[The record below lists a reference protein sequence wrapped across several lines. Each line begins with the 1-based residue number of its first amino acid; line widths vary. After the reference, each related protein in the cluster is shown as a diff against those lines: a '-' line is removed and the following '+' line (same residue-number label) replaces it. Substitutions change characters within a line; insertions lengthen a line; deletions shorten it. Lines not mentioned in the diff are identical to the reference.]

1 MSCTSPQYHNLT
13 SYHRDGMEGHSLD
26 WQNRPSLFKTYPG
39 IKPVPLPKKPHLPK
53 QALSHLIA
61 PSRSKPAR
69 VLNIDDLSMI
79 LLLTDTLTAK
89 SSHGGEKF
97 YYRSVASAGALY
109 PTEIY
114 LGTRTVDGLNDGL
127 YHFDISGH
135 NLIPLRKGDL
145 TASIT
150 MSTQGIEHSS
160 PSLVFFLS
168 AIYFR
173 SAWKYR
179 NRSYRYHLLDT
190 GHLLEN
196 LRLSLNSVDLPSVL
210 SYDFD
215 DTKINHLLGLDKK
228 KEICLAICW
237 VAGTGVC
244 GKKEPQ
250 ELHDLSPVVT
260 SASRVASQEIDYPVI
275 REFHEAGKKI
285 TGNTKNDGT
294 YNLGITHGKWDLVK
308 WNKISP
314 LKNWP
319 ETKNY
324 TESLFARRSRRNFVR
339 EIIPTNYATALLEA
353 LFTPGSK
360 DPGEGDRHARTI
372 RTGLLME
379 RCEGF
384 QPGFYIAEMDSGSMG
399 LVSPGPFVDK
409 MARICLDQTWLSNAA
424 LHVLFFTDLHT
435 LERSQGPRGYR
446 YAMMTAGRLGERL
459 YLVATAMGLGCCGI
473 GAFYDREGSDLLGLS
488 WESGLLY
495 VVGIGPVK
503 SGF

>member
-13 SYHRDGMEGHSLD
+13 SYHRDKMEGHSLD

-39 IKPVPLPKKPHLPK
+39 IKPVHLPKKPQLPK
-53 QALSHLIA
+53 QALSHLIT
-61 PSRSKPAR
+61 PSRPKPAR

-89 SSHGGEKF
+89 ASHGGERF

-114 LGTRTVDGLNDGL
+114 VATRTVDGLNDGL

-135 NLIPLRKGDL
+135 NLIPLQKGDL
-145 TASIT
+145 TAGIM
-150 MSTQGIEHSS
+150 MSTHGIEHPS

-196 LRLSLNSVDLPSVL
+196 LRLSLNSVDLPSPL

-228 KEICLAICW
+228 KEVCLAICW
-237 VAGTGVC
+237 VPGTGVR
-244 GKKEPQ
+244 GGKEPE
-250 ELHDLSPVVT
+250 ELPDLPPVVT

-275 REFHEAGKKI
+275 REFHEAGAKK
-285 TGNTKNDGT
+285 TVYTKNGRT
-294 YNLGITHGKWDLVK
+294 YNLGITPEKWIKV
-308 WNKISP
+308 SP
-314 LKNWP
+314 LKKWP
-319 ETKNY
+319 ETRNY

-339 EIIPTNYATALLEA
+339 EIIPTNYATAFLES
-353 LFTPGSK
+353 LFTTGFK
-360 DPGEGDRHARTI
+360 DPMEEDRHTRTI
-372 RTGLLME
+372 RTGLLIE

-384 QPGFYIAEMDSGSMG
+384 QPGFYMAEMDSGSIG

-409 MARICLDQTWLSNAA
+409 MAGICLDQTWLANAA
-424 LHVLFFTDLHT
+424 LLVLFFTNLHT
-435 LERSQGPRGYR
+435 LERSRGPRGYR
-446 YAMMTAGRLGERL
+446 YAMMTAGKLGERL

-473 GAFYDREGSDLLGLS
+473 GAFYDREGSDLLGLN
-488 WESGLLY
+488 WESDLLY